1 MLNWSYDNA
10 VALQK
15 IGYRMALPIA
25 QVLDGRPDRATLE
38 SALAS
43 YRYARGLLETSSHSR
58 PRQVLRGIFDP
69 VFSDFERFA
78 TRINTEPQGRPI
90 NTETRPDRPSDPDP
104 GRGRA
109 SQ

>member
-1 MLNWSYDNA
+1 
-10 VALQK
+10 
-15 IGYRMALPIA
+15 MALPIA
-25 QVLDGRPDRATLE
+25 QVLDGRPGQAALE

-43 YRYARGLLETSSHSR
+43 YRYARGLLETPSHSR

-69 VFSDFERFA
+69 VFSNFRQFA
-78 TRINTEPQGRPI
+78 TRINTEPQGRHS
-90 NTETRPDRPSDPDP
+90 NTETRRDRPSDSDQ